1 MNNAEDCARYLCE
14 LASKPDTSD
23 LRKQM
28 EATIDEYLIKER
40 SRVELAA
47 AFANCDVP
55 NRELRAFILKTIT
68 RHVGYALR
76 LVRVNRYLMR
86 ENCRLMRAASPGF
99 MRGSGGQPKMWWAG
113 GRPYRSQAG

>member
-47 AFANCDVP
+47 AFAKESFHPQDDHSSRGV
-55 NRELRAFILKTIT
+55 A
-68 RHVGYALR
+68 VLR
-76 LVRVNRYLMR
+76 LVRVNR
-86 ENCRLMRAASPGF
+86 
-99 MRGSGGQPKMWWAG
+99 
-113 GRPYRSQAG
+113 

>member
-14 LASKPDTSD
+14 LASKPDTLD
-23 LRKQM
+23 LRKQI
-28 EATIDEYLIKER
+28 EWTIDDYLFKEP

-68 RHVGYALR
+68 HHVG
-76 LVRVNRYLMR
+76 
-86 ENCRLMRAASPGF
+86 
-99 MRGSGGQPKMWWAG
+99 
-113 GRPYRSQAG
+113 

>member
-1 MNNAEDCARYLCE
+1 MGDSQGRGYESGGGRCKWELQFMNNAEDCARYLCE

-68 RHVGYALR
+68 RHVG
-76 LVRVNRYLMR
+76 
-86 ENCRLMRAASPGF
+86 
-99 MRGSGGQPKMWWAG
+99 
-113 GRPYRSQAG
+113 